1 MQHYELLYLVTTEI
15 PENELQK
22 IQSEIS
28 GFITQQGGKI
38 GKDEQLGRRK
48 LAYPIKAERYGFYM
62 LTEFDLEP
70 EQTLALRKTLQLHK
84 YIARHMLVE
93 KHQISAKELLMQEQ
107 AKRRVQERMEKQA
120 QRDQAAKEETAAG
133 TKHDQKISLE
143 DLDKKLDEILETD
156 IIQ

>member
-22 IQSEIS
+22 IQSEVS

-38 GKDEQLGRRK
+38 AKEEQLGRRK
-48 LAYPIKAERYGFYM
+48 LAYPIKAERYGFYI

-70 EQTLALRKTLQLHK
+70 EHALALRKTLELHK
-84 YIARHMLVE
+84 HISRHMLVE
-93 KHQISAKELLMQEQ
+93 KRQLSAKEMLMQEQ

-120 QRDQAAKEETAAG
+120 QRDQAAKEETSG